1 MIFTLFGMNNYIVGR
16 ITKGAAKAA
25 AGMKTSRYRM
35 PADAAQNTYVSVHT
49 TVLQPSLPVPAIT
62 GGLSGAGDAME
73 QCGRTGQ
80 AEWRRLGVSAYNV
93 IRPCLARMKNICADE
108 PRQGNT
114 PVF

>member
-1 MIFTLFGMNNYIVGR
+1 MV
-16 ITKGAAKAA
+16 A

-35 PADAAQNTYVSVHT
+35 PADTAQNTYGSFHA
-49 TVLQPSLPVPAIT
+49 TVLRPSLPVPAIT
-62 GGLSGAGDAME
+62 GGLSGAGDARE

-80 AEWRRLGVSAYNV
+80 AEWRLLGVSAYNV

-108 PRQGNT
+108 PKLGNM